1 MIENELFRVCPS
13 GFLPGDTCS
22 SQVLSIIHK
31 MQKSFDES
39 LPINVRVVFSDN
51 PKTFDKKSTSQI
63 SGSLLK
69 LIKIFSTV
77 DKQG

>member
-1 MIENELFRVCPS
+1 
-13 GFLPGDTCS
+13 
-22 SQVLSIIHK
+22 

-51 PKTFDKKSTSQI
+51 PKTFDKKSTSQN

-69 LIKIFSTV
+69 LIKNFSTV